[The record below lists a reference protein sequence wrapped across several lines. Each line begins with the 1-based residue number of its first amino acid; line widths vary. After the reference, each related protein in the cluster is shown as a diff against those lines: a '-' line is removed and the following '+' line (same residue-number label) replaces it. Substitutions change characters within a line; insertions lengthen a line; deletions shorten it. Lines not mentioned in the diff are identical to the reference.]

1 LGLLWKFAT
10 LNLGI
15 VREEA
20 VECSM
25 LANEVF
31 KSAGHVRLKAHGVD
45 NSLRA
50 GLANIELGHS
60 SISMTQNVTIMV
72 RRVAEESIHDSVLV
86 PSVDIASGKEGLEML
101 PKR

>member
-1 LGLLWKFAT
+1 
-10 LNLGI
+10 
-15 VREEA
+15 
-20 VECSM
+20 M

-31 KSAGHVRLKAHGVD
+31 KSAEHVRLKAHGVD
-45 NSLRA
+45 SSLRA

-72 RRVAEESIHDSVLV
+72 RRVAEESFHGSILV
-86 PSVDIASGKEGLEML
+86 PSVDIASRKEGLEML